1 MSFLKNAG
9 CGWATVNINN
19 RFTGSASYLDNVP
32 VMTLITLTE
41 YLDRA
46 ITEYNAGTPIYT
58 FAEPMDLEFDAEG
71 YRFGICVFDQELYVF
86 HTDTNMCVPALL
98 TFADDNFESIN
109 FVVSDIAKLLQEAIS
124 DIESDFDNWV
134 SFASMDESDEPDL
147 RIELT
152 KSFENAKRVLAEYKR
167 ITGE

>member
-1 MSFLKNAG
+1 MSFLKYSGA
-9 CGWATVNINN
+9 GWADININN
-19 RFTGSASYLDNVP
+19 RYVSSASYLDNVP
-32 VMTLITLTE
+32 VMTLTALAE

-46 ITEYNAGTPIYT
+46 IADYNAGAPIQAY
-58 FAEPMDLEFDAEG
+58 AEPMDLVFDAEG
-71 YRFGICVFDQELYVF
+71 YSFGICVFDQELYIF
-86 HTDTNMCVPALL
+86 HTDTDTCVPALL
-98 TFADDNFESIN
+98 TFADENFESID